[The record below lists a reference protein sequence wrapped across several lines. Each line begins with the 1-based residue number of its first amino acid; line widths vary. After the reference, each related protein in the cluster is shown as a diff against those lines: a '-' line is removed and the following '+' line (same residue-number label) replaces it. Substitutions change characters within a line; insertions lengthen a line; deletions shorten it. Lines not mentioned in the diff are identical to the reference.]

1 MADRGR
7 RLAEAGQPRRQQRGG
22 RWPRRLLQQAG
33 LRADRQVRAGPLRHG
48 GARGRRSRA
57 RQRRALLVPGAE
69 LRRSRAEALHRDLGR
84 LHLTVP
90 RQAGDVPVPGRR
102 DRRAGRAHPG
112 SLPARRRRRGQD
124 RARRPLR
131 QVHRAGAGDRAGAW
145 QARHRLAGDGRGLP
159 ASRCPAP
166 APGCSAGSAV
176 GGWRRARRGRSSRS
190 DGRSPRRRP
199 ASSRR
204 RWSRRP
210 CGSRGAS
217 ARPRARW
224 TQGSRP
230 APGPIAWGHGAA
242 PGRGP
247 RPAAPA
253 WCRRAPAAPARWRW
267 WPRSCGG
274 SARCRRRPAGGP
286 RPPRRT
292 RRPAPAGSR
301 RGRASRTAAARRGP
315 AGPTRGRGRRGSR
328 AGSPPTG
335 TADARPS
342 PRPGPWQPWPDAIT
356 PPGQPAP
363 SAPPTGGRRL
373 VPGAVET
380 EGRPCGRCG
389 KVLARTGSRAGERHD
404 RRPGAG
410 DSASVRISQG
420 DPPMARG
427 EHARVAAVES
437 GEHADRLH
445 RLRHSSAHIMAQ
457 AVRERFQR
465 EGGKVSLGV
474 GPATADGFYYDF
486 LLPRTLSDDDL
497 GWIERRMREIIAG
510 GYPFVMHEL
519 PSDEAKRRFADEPF
533 KLELIDGIEAGNVDD
548 NGEPLPPDEATALTV
563 YQHDDFVD
571 LCRGPHVE
579 RTSDVDPRALKLLG
593 VAGAYWRGDEH
604 RPMLQR
610 IYGTAWETPE
620 DLEQFL
626 WRREEAERR
635 DHRRLGREL
644 ELFHLDP
651 TAPGMP
657 YWLPK
662 GLKVLNALLDFW
674 RRDHEERG
682 YQEISSPLVND
693 KSLWE
698 TSGHWDHYKDNMFI
712 IPVDEHTTYALKPMN
727 CPNAHVVYNLKV
739 RSYRDLP
746 LRLSDCDILHRYERS
761 GTLHGLL
768 RVRRMQQDDAHIFVT
783 PDQIGDEYARIFD
796 ICDQYYSIF
805 GLRYELRL
813 GTRPDDHIG
822 DVETWDRAESTLKSI
837 LDDRVGSGRY
847 TIEEGDGAFYGPKID
862 ILMYDA
868 LGREWQMGT
877 IQLDMQLPGRF
888 GCTYTDSD
896 GQKKTPVVIH
906 RVIYGSLERFLGI
919 LIEHT
924 AGAFPLWISPVQ
936 VKAIPV
942 RLEQSA
948 YAEEVAASLRSG
960 GLRVE
965 VDHEDTALA
974 AKIRRAQ
981 LEKVPIMLVLGQ
993 REVDQKLVSPR
1004 LRTGENLGAM
1014 PLEKLSE
1021 LLRHTVDSKAFGL
1034 QDLVRA
1040 AAATS

>member
-1 MADRGR
+1 MSRCATPTTGTRRSCLTAWGRTTCSGSRRSSGARRSAASATWSSWPSRGSPASPR
-7 RLAEAGQPRRQQRGG
+7 SAGRPPPPATGTATAAAWPPR
-22 RWPRRLLQQAG
+22 P
-33 LRADRQVRAGPLRHG
+33 RAGPPWRSTTTAHPRSPG
-48 GARGRRSRA
+48 PGNRAEGRGR
-57 RQRRALLVPGAE
+57 
-69 LRRSRAEALHRDLGR
+69 
-84 LHLTVP
+84 
-90 RQAGDVPVPGRR
+90 
-102 DRRAGRAHPG
+102 
-112 SLPARRRRRGQD
+112 
-124 RARRPLR
+124 
-131 QVHRAGAGDRAGAW
+131 
-145 QARHRLAGDGRGLP
+145 P

-292 RRPAPAGSR
+292 RRPAPARSRRRRAGTRRACAGSCTR
-301 RGRASRTAAARRGP
+301 TAPPGSLRGRASRTAAARRGP

-363 SAPPTGGRRL
+363 SAPPTGRRRL

-380 EGRPCGRCG
+380 QGRPCGRCG

-497 GWIERRMREIIAG
+497 
-510 GYPFVMHEL
+510 
-519 PSDEAKRRFADEPF
+519 F

-593 VAGAYWRGDEH
+593 VAGA
-604 RPMLQR
+604 
-610 IYGTAWETPE
+610 
-620 DLEQFL
+620 
-626 WRREEAERR
+626 
-635 DHRRLGREL
+635 
-644 ELFHLDP
+644 
-651 TAPGMP
+651 
-657 YWLPK
+657 
-662 GLKVLNALLDFW
+662 FW

-796 ICDQYYSIF
+796 ICDLYYSIF

-813 GTRPDDHIG
+813 GTRPDDYIG
-822 DVETWDRAESTLKSI
+822 EIETWDRAESTLKAI
-837 LDDRVGSGRY
+837 LDDRVGPGRY
-847 TIEEGDGAFYGPKID
+847 TVEEGDGAFYGPKID

-888 GCTYTDSD
+888 DCTYTDSD

-948 YAEEVAASLRSG
+948 YAEAVAAILRSSDF
-960 GLRVE
+960 RVE
-965 VDHEDTALA
+965 VDHEDTALS

-981 LEKVPIMLVLGQ
+981 LEKVPVMLVLGQ
-993 REVDQKLVSPR
+993 REVDQELVSPR

-1021 LLRHTVDSKAFGL
+1021 LLRHTVDSKALDL
-1034 QDLVRA
+1034 QDLARA
-1040 AAATS
+1040 AASTS

>member
-1 MADRGR
+1 
-7 RLAEAGQPRRQQRGG
+7 
-22 RWPRRLLQQAG
+22 
-33 LRADRQVRAGPLRHG
+33 
-48 GARGRRSRA
+48 
-57 RQRRALLVPGAE
+57 
-69 LRRSRAEALHRDLGR
+69 
-84 LHLTVP
+84 
-90 RQAGDVPVPGRR
+90 
-102 DRRAGRAHPG
+102 
-112 SLPARRRRRGQD
+112 
-124 RARRPLR
+124 
-131 QVHRAGAGDRAGAW
+131 
-145 QARHRLAGDGRGLP
+145 
-159 ASRCPAP
+159 
-166 APGCSAGSAV
+166 
-176 GGWRRARRGRSSRS
+176 
-190 DGRSPRRRP
+190 
-199 ASSRR
+199 
-204 RWSRRP
+204 
-210 CGSRGAS
+210 
-217 ARPRARW
+217 
-224 TQGSRP
+224 
-230 APGPIAWGHGAA
+230 
-242 PGRGP
+242 
-247 RPAAPA
+247 
-253 WCRRAPAAPARWRW
+253 
-267 WPRSCGG
+267 
-274 SARCRRRPAGGP
+274 
-286 RPPRRT
+286 
-292 RRPAPAGSR
+292 
-301 RGRASRTAAARRGP
+301 
-315 AGPTRGRGRRGSR
+315 
-328 AGSPPTG
+328 
-335 TADARPS
+335 
-342 PRPGPWQPWPDAIT
+342 
-356 PPGQPAP
+356 
-363 SAPPTGGRRL
+363 
-373 VPGAVET
+373 
-380 EGRPCGRCG
+380 
-389 KVLARTGSRAGERHD
+389 
-404 RRPGAG
+404 
-410 DSASVRISQG
+410 
-420 DPPMARG
+420 MARD
-427 EHARVAAVES
+427 ERARVAAVES
-437 GEHADRLH
+437 NEHADRLH

-465 EGGKVSLGV
+465 EGGNVSLGV

-497 GWIERRMREIIAG
+497 GWIEQRMREVIAA
-510 GYPFVMHEL
+510 GYPFEMHEL
-519 PSDEAKRRFADEPF
+519 SAEEARRRFADEPF
-533 KLELIDGIEAGNVDD
+533 KLELIDGIQAGNVDD
-548 NGEPLPPDEATALTV
+548 NGEPLPPDQATALTV

-571 LCRGPHVE
+571 LCRGPHVDQ
-579 RTSDVDPRALKLLG
+579 TSDVDPRALKLLG

-610 IYGTAWETPE
+610 IYGTAWATPE

-635 DHRRLGREL
+635 DHRKLGREL

-662 GLKVLNALLDFW
+662 GLKILNALLDFW

-727 CPNAHVVYNLKV
+727 CPNAHVVYNLKI

-813 GTRPDDHIG
+813 GTRPDNHIG
-822 DVETWDRAESTLKSI
+822 DVETWDRAEATLKSI
-837 LDDRVGSGRY
+837 LDDRVGPGRY

-868 LGREWQMGT
+868 LGRQWQMGT

-888 GCTYTDSD
+888 DCTYTDSD
-896 GQKKTPVVIH
+896 GHKKTPVVIH

-948 YAEEVAASLRSG
+948 YAEAVAATLRSSG
-960 GLRVE
+960 FRVE
-965 VDHEDTALA
+965 VDHEDTALS

-993 REVDQKLVSPR
+993 REVDQELVSPR
-1004 LRTGENLGAM
+1004 LRTGQNLGAM

-1021 LLRHTVDSKAFGL
+1021 LLRHTVDSKAFDL
-1034 QDLVRA
+1034 EDLVRA
-1040 AAATS
+1040 ATSGS

>member
-1 MADRGR
+1 MSRCATPTTGTRRSCLTAWGRTTCSGSRRSSGARRSAASATWSSWPSRGSPASPR
-7 RLAEAGQPRRQQRGG
+7 SAGRPPPPATGTATAAAWPPR
-22 RWPRRLLQQAG
+22 P
-33 LRADRQVRAGPLRHG
+33 RAGPPWRSTTTAHPRSPG
-48 GARGRRSRA
+48 PGNRAEGRGR
-57 RQRRALLVPGAE
+57 
-69 LRRSRAEALHRDLGR
+69 
-84 LHLTVP
+84 
-90 RQAGDVPVPGRR
+90 
-102 DRRAGRAHPG
+102 
-112 SLPARRRRRGQD
+112 
-124 RARRPLR
+124 
-131 QVHRAGAGDRAGAW
+131 
-145 QARHRLAGDGRGLP
+145 P

-166 APGCSAGSAV
+166 APGCSAGSGV

-274 SARCRRRPAGGP
+274 SARCRRWPAGGP

-292 RRPAPAGSR
+292 RRPAPARSRRRRAGTRRACAGSCTR
-301 RGRASRTAAARRGP
+301 TAPPGSLRGRASRTAAARRGP

-363 SAPPTGGRRL
+363 SAPPTGRRRL

-380 EGRPCGRCG
+380 QGRPCGRCG
-389 KVLARTGSRAGERHD
+389 KVLARTGSRAGERPD

-579 RTSDVDPRALKLLG
+579 RTSDVDPRALK
-593 VAGAYWRGDEH
+593 
-604 RPMLQR
+604 
-610 IYGTAWETPE
+610 
-620 DLEQFL
+620 
-626 WRREEAERR
+626 
-635 DHRRLGREL
+635 
-644 ELFHLDP
+644 
-651 TAPGMP
+651 
-657 YWLPK
+657 
-662 GLKVLNALLDFW
+662 
-674 RRDHEERG
+674 
-682 YQEISSPLVND
+682 
-693 KSLWE
+693 
-698 TSGHWDHYKDNMFI
+698 
-712 IPVDEHTTYALKPMN
+712 PMN
-727 CPNAHVVYNLKV
+727 CPNAHVDYNLKV

-746 LRLSDCDILHRYERS
+746 LRLSGCDILHRYERS

-796 ICDQYYSIF
+796 ICDLYYSIF

-813 GTRPDDHIG
+813 GTRPDNHIG

-837 LDDRVGSGRY
+837 LDDRVGPGRY

-888 GCTYTDSD
+888 D
-896 GQKKTPVVIH
+896 
-906 RVIYGSLERFLGI
+906 
-919 LIEHT
+919 
-924 AGAFPLWISPVQ
+924 
-936 VKAIPV
+936 
-942 RLEQSA
+942 
-948 YAEEVAASLRSG
+948 
-960 GLRVE
+960 
-965 VDHEDTALA
+965 
-974 AKIRRAQ
+974 
-981 LEKVPIMLVLGQ
+981 
-993 REVDQKLVSPR
+993 
-1004 LRTGENLGAM
+1004 
-1014 PLEKLSE
+1014 
-1021 LLRHTVDSKAFGL
+1021 
-1034 QDLVRA
+1034 
-1040 AAATS
+1040 

>member
-1 MADRGR
+1 MSRCATPTTGTRRSCLTAWGRTTCSGSRRSSGARRSAASATWSSWPSRGSPASPR
-7 RLAEAGQPRRQQRGG
+7 SAGRPPPPATGTATAAAWPPR
-22 RWPRRLLQQAG
+22 P
-33 LRADRQVRAGPLRHG
+33 RAGPPWRSTTTAHPRSPG
-48 GARGRRSRA
+48 PGNRAEGRGR
-57 RQRRALLVPGAE
+57 
-69 LRRSRAEALHRDLGR
+69 
-84 LHLTVP
+84 
-90 RQAGDVPVPGRR
+90 
-102 DRRAGRAHPG
+102 
-112 SLPARRRRRGQD
+112 
-124 RARRPLR
+124 
-131 QVHRAGAGDRAGAW
+131 
-145 QARHRLAGDGRGLP
+145 P

-176 GGWRRARRGRSSRS
+176 G
-190 DGRSPRRRP
+190 
-199 ASSRR
+199 
-204 RWSRRP
+204 
-210 CGSRGAS
+210 
-217 ARPRARW
+217 
-224 TQGSRP
+224 
-230 APGPIAWGHGAA
+230 
-242 PGRGP
+242 
-247 RPAAPA
+247 
-253 WCRRAPAAPARWRW
+253 W

-292 RRPAPAGSR
+292 RRPAPARSRRRRAGTRRACAGSCTR
-301 RGRASRTAAARRGP
+301 TAPPGSLRGRASRTAAARRGP

-363 SAPPTGGRRL
+363 SAPPTGRRRL

-380 EGRPCGRCG
+380 QERPFGRCG

-510 GYPFVMHEL
+510 GYPFVMHEP

-796 ICDQYYSIF
+796 ICDLYYSIF

-813 GTRPDDHIG
+813 GTRPDDYIG
-822 DVETWDRAESTLKSI
+822 EIETWDRAESTLKAI
-837 LDDRVGSGRY
+837 LDDRVGPGRY
-847 TIEEGDGAFYGPKID
+847 TVEEGDGAVYGPKID
-862 ILMYDA
+862 ILMSDA

-1021 LLRHTVDSKAFGL
+1021 LLRHTVDSKAFDL